1 MSAALSLPRC
11 SGGFLGPAV
20 TQTLEQ
26 QALSV
31 VSQPPWASLTELLS
45 LKRILKGSI
54 YQMSGIFRPRCLNDL
69 FRRAVLH
76 NLSFAHHQHPIT
88 ERLHQSQIMA
98 DKQKRKSLLLLQRV
112 QQLHNLLLNRHIQ
125 STGGLVTNQQLRPDG
140 QCTGES
146 RSLAL
151 AAAYLVG
158 ITSRILW

>member
-1 MSAALSLPRC
+1 MVCRPLVERSCDTRSERRQQTMAAVLSLPRC

-88 ERLHQSQIMA
+88 ERLNQSQIMA
-98 DKQKRKSLLLLQRV
+98 DKQKRKSVLLLQSVGVGR
-112 QQLHNLLLNRHIQ
+112 
-125 STGGLVTNQQLRPDG
+125 SRP
-140 QCTGES
+140 
-146 RSLAL
+146 
-151 AAAYLVG
+151 YFVG
-158 ITSRILW
+158 SI